1 MKKEILKSY
10 GRSPGSRTDRKPDF
24 QLKLLHLQV
33 IVYSETFE
41 QDGGG
46 EVRHTGRRLRRR
58 LAHPHR
64 TEVTDQVSHQEL
76 PLEIGAMA
84 ERQTKEQLPHNKSL
98 LGPIT
103 AGSPLEIGTMPEIW
117 SGTNSSQCID
127 LPKDRLLK

>member
-1 MKKEILKSY
+1 M
-10 GRSPGSRTDRKPDF
+10 TKPDF
-24 QLKLLHLQV
+24 QLKLLLLQV

-46 EVRHTGRRLRRR
+46 EVRHTGRQLRRR

-64 TEVTDQVSHQEL
+64 TEVAHQVWHQEL

-103 AGSPLEIGTMPEIW
+103 AGSSLKIGTMPEI
-117 SGTNSSQCID
+117 
-127 LPKDRLLK
+127 L